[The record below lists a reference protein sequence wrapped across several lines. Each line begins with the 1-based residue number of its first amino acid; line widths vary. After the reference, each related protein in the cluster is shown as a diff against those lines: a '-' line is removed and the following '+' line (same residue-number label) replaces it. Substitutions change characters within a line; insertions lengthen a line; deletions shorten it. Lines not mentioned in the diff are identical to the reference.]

1 MFAEYQFSGLVL
13 CYGPLALVIFGFIAA
28 AFLTDGQARSKY
40 LRRLDPRPDGERV
53 DEPIVREKPL
63 KAITPAGLVVTLPAT
78 EPPAEEVAPEAVV

>member
-53 DEPIVREKPL
+53 DEPIVRAEPL
-63 KAITPAGLVVTLPAT
+63 KAVTPAGLVVTLPAT
-78 EPPAEEVAPEAVV
+78 EPPAEEGTPEA